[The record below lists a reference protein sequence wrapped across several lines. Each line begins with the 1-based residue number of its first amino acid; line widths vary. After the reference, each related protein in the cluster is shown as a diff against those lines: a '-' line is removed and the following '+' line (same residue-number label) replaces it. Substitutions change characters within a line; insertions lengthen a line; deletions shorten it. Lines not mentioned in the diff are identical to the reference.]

1 MMRTYRYIAR
11 TSEGALA
18 RGVIPAE
25 DENDAAVKIR
35 EKYEIVVSLKER
47 RAFSLGRGKAELRA
61 FVELCERMEA
71 LLSAGVKEEDA
82 LELLGGETRD
92 RSLKRTLLLAQNE
105 MSQGAT
111 LREALSAGAEGR
123 LPEAFFEILR
133 HGEETGETAAAFGKA
148 KAFFERHTEQEE
160 KKASAL
166 SYPFF
171 VFLAVLIIF
180 IVLMASVVP
189 SFITI
194 YQDLGK
200 SAPRLIRVLFQISKV
215 VRNIWPYVLLVIAV
229 IAVFFVIFSRTEK
242 GAVLLGRIRLAL
254 PMTGDAERNAAASRL
269 LDTMSLFFEEG
280 KTLSEAAVLAVPL
293 MTNARVREELSAAL
307 IEVKEGEDY
316 LEVFKT
322 ADFLPDSFVTIVGE
336 LKEEKHEETA
346 KALSSAA
353 EYYAGELARTTR
365 KEISVLSVILI
376 LLILLIAGFT
386 VIAIYFS
393 MFGIYRAAM

>member
-1 MMRTYRYIAR
+1 M
-11 TSEGALA
+11 TSL
-18 RGVIPAE
+18 
-25 DENDAAVKIR
+25 
-35 EKYEIVVSLKER
+35 
-47 RAFSLGRGKAELRA
+47 
-61 FVELCERMEA
+61 
-71 LLSAGVKEEDA
+71 
-82 LELLGGETRD
+82 
-92 RSLKRTLLLAQNE
+92 TL
-105 MSQGAT
+105 
-111 LREALSAGAEGR
+111 
-123 LPEAFFEILR
+123 FF
-133 HGEETGETAAAFGKA
+133 T
-148 KAFFERHTEQEE
+148 
-160 KKASAL
+160 
-166 SYPFF
+166 
-171 VFLAVLIIF
+171 VFLAVFIIF
-180 IVLMASVVP
+180 IVLMAAVVP

-200 SAPRLIRVLFQISKV
+200 SAPRLVRILFQISKV
-215 VRNIWPYVLLVIAV
+215 VRNIWPYVLLVIAA
-229 IAVFFVIFSRTEK
+229 IIVFFVTFSRTEK

-280 KTLSEAAVLAVPL
+280 KTLSEAAALAVPL

-316 LEVFKT
+316 LEVFKN

-365 KEISVLSVILI
+365 KEISALSVILI